1 MITPEEKKAFN
12 FLKKYALSNGNSEIE
27 FSFEYEYNPNTDVD
41 VSYFTTAD
49 SRGSYGDSLVI
60 PQSIA
65 VKILEFYNR
74 ELKDKIEDVWNN
86 FPGDDELPNGGM
98 NLRFNFNI
106 SEVFAM
112 VWADYY
118 STADEEITTWK
129 SDGDSELTECIKDL
143 KSMDEETE
151 QMMEATLDFSGGGDS
166 GYIEDDMTTN
176 LGTYTAPESCKDY
189 MYHRLPGGWEINEGS
204 QGSGVFD
211 VIKGT
216 FTLFY
221 TENIE
226 GQHTNTIFEE
236 SF

>member
-12 FLKKYALSNGNSEIE
+12 YLKKYSLSNGISEIE
-27 FSFEYEYNPNTDVD
+27 FSFEYEYNPDTDVD
-41 VSYFTTAD
+41 IEHFTTAD
-49 SRGSYGDSLVI
+49 NRGSYGDSLVI

-74 ELKDKIEDVWNN
+74 ELKDKIEDVWDN
-86 FPGDDELPNGGM
+86 FPGDDELPSGGM
-98 NLRFNFNI
+98 YLRFNFNI
-106 SEVFAM
+106 SEVSAM

-118 STADEEITTWK
+118 TTADETVETWEA
-129 SDGDSELTECIKDL
+129 DEDSELVQCIEDL
-143 KSMDEETE
+143 KSMDEETD
-151 QMMEATLDFSGGGDS
+151 QMLDARLDFSGGGDS

-189 MYHRLPGGWEINEGS
+189 MYDKLPGGWEINEGS

-211 VIKGT
+211 VAKGT

-221 TENIE
+221 SENIE
-226 GQHTNTIFEE
+226 GQHYNTFFEE

>member
-12 FLKKYALSNGNSEIE
+12 FLKKYALSNGMDSIGY
-27 FSFEYEYNPNTDVD
+27 SFEYNYTPDTDVSAD
-41 VSYFTTAD
+41 DFTLSD
-49 SRGSYGDSLVI
+49 GYWGRDELQI

-65 VKILEFYNR
+65 VIIHEFYDR
-74 ELKDKIEDVWNN
+74 ELKEKIEDVWNN
-86 FPGDDELPNGGM
+86 FPGDEEFSQGGL
-98 NLRFNFNI
+98 NLNFNFNI
-106 SEVFAM
+106 SEVSAT

-118 STADEEITTWK
+118 GAADEEITTWEA
-129 SDGDSELTECIKDL
+129 DGNSELTQCIEDL
-143 KSMDEETE
+143 KSMDEENE

-189 MYHRLPGGWEINEGS
+189 MYDKLPGGWEINEGS

-226 GQHTNTIFEE
+226 GQHTNTFFEE